1 MANVVTFPRT
11 IILDSVTL
19 RRLWHQAT
27 AQARQSHDG
36 GGAGWLVQNNFIVD
50 MSSLRK
56 VVVKYPK
63 ILSNIKR
70 LDYHISCQS
79 TSLLQP

>member
-36 GGAGWLVQNNFIVD
+36 GVVGWLVQNDFIVD
-50 MSSLRK
+50 TCLFEKGGSQVSK
-56 VVVKYPK
+56 D
-63 ILSNIKR
+63 S
-70 LDYHISCQS
+70 Q
-79 TSLLQP
+79 